1 MKRAASRV
9 AERVAGRVAQAVAL
23 CMCGALLAA
32 CAGAGKDSGGSGAGT
47 LQGST
52 RELKT
57 ASDQTAND
65 KRAGI
70 RLQLAIGYYQEGN
83 LVVALDEIKQA
94 ITIDPELADA
104 YSVRALIYT
113 QMGELALAEENYQRA
128 MRLAPRNPE
137 FNNNYGSFLC
147 QTERYTL
154 GLAQFEIALKNP
166 MYQSPVKALVNAGT
180 CSIKL
185 KNLDA
190 AERYL
195 LDALRYDAN
204 LPATNAALAKV
215 YYERRDYPRAGFF
228 INRLK
233 AAAKLESLSADVLW
247 LAIRVERKLGEK
259 ASEQSMVTQ
268 LRRRHPASPEFAAFQ
283 RGAFDE

>member
-1 MKRAASRV
+1 MKREAQRALSFS
-9 AERVAGRVAQAVAL
+9 GRAPGIV
-23 CMCGALLAA
+23 CGLLACVLLAA
-32 CAGAGKDSGGSGAGT
+32 CAGAGSGKGGGAAPGT

-52 RELKT
+52 SELKT
-57 ASDQTAND
+57 ASDMSVND

-70 RLQLAIGYYQEGN
+70 RMQLAIGYFQEGN
-83 LVVALDEIKQA
+83 YTVALDEIKQA
-94 ITIDPELADA
+94 ITIDPQLADA
-104 YSVRALIYT
+104 YGVRALIYT
-113 QMGELALAEENYQRA
+113 KMGELALADENFQHA

-137 FNNNYGSFLC
+137 LNNNYGSFLC
-147 QTERYTL
+147 QTDRTTQ
-154 GLAQFEIALKNP
+154 GIAQFEMALKNP
-166 MYQSPVKALVNAGT
+166 MYQSPNKALVNAGT
-180 CSIKL
+180 CSL
-185 KNLDA
+185 KMKNYDA

-204 LPATNAALAKV
+204 QPATNAGLAKL

-233 AAAKLESLSADVLW
+233 ATSKLDTLSADVLW

-259 ASEQSMVTQ
+259 ASEQSLVTQ